1 MTELLQ
7 AFHFSEPVWL
17 WAALLCVP
25 VALWLFLT
33 AHLSRR
39 NERLKLYADS
49 QLLPHLL
56 GQSGVSAAKQWRR

>member
-7 AFHFSEPVWL
+7 AFHFSEPAWL

-33 AHLSRR
+33 AHLTRR

-49 QLLPHLL
+49 HQFQRL
-56 GQSGVSAAKQWRR
+56 